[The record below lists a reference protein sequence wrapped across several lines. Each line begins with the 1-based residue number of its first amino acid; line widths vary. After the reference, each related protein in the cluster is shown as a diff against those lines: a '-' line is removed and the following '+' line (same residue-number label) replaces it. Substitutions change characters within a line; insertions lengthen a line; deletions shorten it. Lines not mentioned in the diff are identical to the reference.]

1 MLQTPLYQE
10 ETTIGISKIIRK
22 GQIINDD
29 GDSTSELTID
39 DLNSLFLQLQDEENQ
54 FNDEILD
61 QIKRCARKKILISS
75 EQFEYLVCIATSGQ
89 KYKDVKEIIKVI
101 KIYTSIEDDQWF
113 LSVVPSNLIER
124 LSIFLPHSQIFE
136 IYQYC
141 LLRNPDETSAILTQ
155 MNIIEYI
162 LDNLD
167 RSESILL
174 YSTIFQ
180 NEIMKPTYAQY
191 FRQIV
196 SDILNNFNE
205 TDNSDF
211 IKYLNYLIIDNETTQ
226 EIIQN
231 PSFFSIFTHNKYNH
245 YLSIHMMH
253 LICSLCEPDKS
264 IALMFVNSP
273 VWEFVNKVKEKND
286 TMKNTSNKKL
296 EFNQYF
302 LRFLYYIGET
312 NNGKL
317 FLFENNVHLYLFE
330 RMKDEKFQTFDK
342 SVRII
347 CQIGLINDINIV
359 TELIKNGLIDILKE
373 SILCLTLDSKRA
385 AIDCLS
391 NIQSIGEINDIYD
404 LQSIIFDNEELMESV
419 DQMRYSED
427 DFISDLSRAL
437 YMRYSGWGIEN

>member
-205 TDNSDF
+205 TDN
-211 IKYLNYLIIDNETTQ
+211 
-226 EIIQN
+226 
-231 PSFFSIFTHNKYNH
+231 
-245 YLSIHMMH
+245 
-253 LICSLCEPDKS
+253 
-264 IALMFVNSP
+264 
-273 VWEFVNKVKEKND
+273 
-286 TMKNTSNKKL
+286 
-296 EFNQYF
+296 
-302 LRFLYYIGET
+302 
-312 NNGKL
+312 
-317 FLFENNVHLYLFE
+317 
-330 RMKDEKFQTFDK
+330 
-342 SVRII
+342 
-347 CQIGLINDINIV
+347 
-359 TELIKNGLIDILKE
+359 
-373 SILCLTLDSKRA
+373 
-385 AIDCLS
+385 
-391 NIQSIGEINDIYD
+391 
-404 LQSIIFDNEELMESV
+404 
-419 DQMRYSED
+419 
-427 DFISDLSRAL
+427 
-437 YMRYSGWGIEN
+437 